1 MRSINGLLILL
12 SVGIA
17 SQALAADPP
26 APPAQNAAAATTSAA
41 PSAPA
46 AATAAAAPT
55 AAPTAAKTDAAT
67 SNGGT
72 EAQVKTLR
80 SAGYKPEK
88 HNGQTLWC
96 RRETQLGT
104 RFATKSCGTAED
116 LERQT
121 KESQDMATRVQ
132 QKNVYNPKGS

>member
-12 SVGIA
+12 SAGVA

-26 APPAQNAAAATTSAA
+26 SPPTQNATAVTTAAPPPVAA
-41 PSAPA
+41 PSP
-46 AATAAAAPT
+46 
-55 AAPTAAKTDAAT
+55 AKTDAAT
-67 SNGGT
+67 SNGGS
-72 EAQVKTLR
+72 ESQIKTLR
-80 SAGYKPEK
+80 SAGYKPETR
-88 HNGQTLWC
+88 NGQTLWC

-104 RFATKSCGTAED
+104 RFETKNCGTADD

-121 KESQDMATRVQ
+121 KEAQDVATRVQ